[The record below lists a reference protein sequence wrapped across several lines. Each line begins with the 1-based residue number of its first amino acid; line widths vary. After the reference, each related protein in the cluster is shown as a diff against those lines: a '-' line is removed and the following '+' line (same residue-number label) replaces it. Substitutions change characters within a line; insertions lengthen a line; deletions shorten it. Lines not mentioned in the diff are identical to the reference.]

1 MALVDSGADYSIFP
15 ADVASDLRLDLT
27 GAPLWRFSG
36 TTGQMQE
43 ARLAEVSLTIL
54 TENDMDH
61 AFEVS
66 ATCAFS
72 STFRFSGGV
81 LLGQN
86 GFFSHFKTKFDQ
98 PRNQF
103 EIDLWR

>member
-1 MALVDSGADYSIFP
+1 MAVFGHNRP
-15 ADVASDLRLDLT
+15 AK
-27 GAPLWRFSG
+27 
-36 TTGQMQE
+36 
-43 ARLAEVSLTIL
+43 LAEISLTIL
-54 TENDMDH
+54 MENDLDH
-61 AFEVS
+61 AFEVH

-72 STFRFSGGV
+72 TTFKFAGGV

-103 EIDLWR
+103 EVDLWS